1 MRRQLSLVLGSK
13 IEADEALKILLAHL
27 VQAGFGDHRKGRLRD
42 FLVRGVRSCAKAR
55 MAEMSEPE
63 KQKVDLDSI
72 KLTSKEWLTFW
83 RECMLERAWRALERH
98 EHKDPE
104 VKVFAVLSVATT
116 YPKADTA
123 ELVGRISD
131 EHSIDLS
138 QREIEETLPQA
149 RALFA
154 QLIADEIVETLESPS
169 KNDVK
174 EEIKL
179 LGIASAFSGLG
190 V

>member
-1 MRRQLSLVLGSK
+1 
-13 IEADEALKILLAHL
+13 
-27 VQAGFGDHRKGRLRD
+27 
-42 FLVRGVRSCAKAR
+42 
-55 MAEMSEPE
+55 MAEMPE
-63 KQKVDLDSI
+63 QDRGKVNLECVT
-72 KLTSKEWLTFW
+72 LTSKEWMTFW

-116 YPKADTA
+116 YPKADAA
-123 ELVGRISD
+123 ELVGRIAE

-179 LGIASAFSGLG
+179 LGIASAFTGLG